1 MAIINWNLKNLKPN
15 KIVIKEAI
23 ITGIVA
29 SLVLFI
35 LNFFGIMFL
44 FQWIP
49 KGFEVFFLVFVAVWL
64 KHLFDV
70 KG

>member
-1 MAIINWNLKNLKPN
+1 MAIINFNIKNLKPN
-15 KIVIKEAI
+15 KVVIKEAV

-29 SLVLFI
+29 SLVLFL
-35 LNFFGIMFL
+35 LNFIGIMFL

-49 KGFEVFFLVFVAVWL
+49 KGFEVFVLVFVAVWL

-70 KG
+70 KV